1 MMVWQVADLLSN
13 VPEVLYK
20 FPNSEWACELYSEV
34 ISSCERV
41 LGVSWCLKTDQFIFS
56 FDLKDRSK
64 EHTRR
69 TVLSLTASIYDPLGL
84 IAPVILPAKLILQ
97 SSCVE
102 GLGWDDLLP
111 VHLSQAWSRWLLDM
125 RETRISVPRCVIPGD
140 VDKSDGIQLCYI
152 SYM

>member
-1 MMVWQVADLLSN
+1 MSLLHHTKMICAKANLNVHKLLSN
-13 VPEVLYK
+13 VPEALYK
-20 FPNSEWACELYSEV
+20 FPNSEWPSELDSEV
-34 ISSCERV
+34 ISLCERA

-56 FDLKDRSK
+56 FDLKDRLK

-84 IAPVILPAKLILQ
+84 IAPVILPAKLILH

-102 GLGWDDLLP
+102 GLGWDDMLP

-125 RETRISVPRCVIPGD
+125 RETRISVP
-140 VDKSDGIQLCYI
+140 
-152 SYM
+152 